1 MRDTEEGARNA
12 RYGTSEKDPC
22 MSTVGWTNSIHA
34 ASLLDKLQ
42 HVQQAQEEVGQV
54 QAGAKAREEDHK
66 RQTTV
71 TDTPEEE
78 KVRMQRKKEEEERRR
93 RKRKRRGDVE
103 AEGETSEETVTKRLK
118 GNVDIEV

>member
-1 MRDTEEGARNA
+1 
-12 RYGTSEKDPC
+12 

-93 RKRKRRGDVE
+93 RKREGHGDAEPEGDQPEGPAVKR
-103 AEGETSEETVTKRLK
+103 RLK